1 MNIFYVHTDPQLA
14 AQQHCDKHCTK
25 MLAEYGQLLS
35 TAHRVLDGQKVI
47 TKNKRGGKLTT
58 YLFEDEVKEQTFY
71 KSCYVGHPSNV
82 WLRDSRANY
91 EWLHACFVELGKEF
105 VKRYKKDVD
114 HMTIQKLAHITA
126 TPPVNISN
134 KPFVG
139 PTPAMPDYCKIEGDS
154 LASYR
159 KFYINEKPF
168 AEWRYTETPA
178 WFIEG
183 KEELAKSALS
193 FYDELR

>member
-14 AQQHCDKHCTK
+14 AQQHCDRHVVK
-25 MLAEYGQLLS
+25 MIAEYGQLLS

-105 VKRYKKDVD
+105 VKRYKKDAD
-114 HMTIQKLAHITA
+114 HMTIQKLVHITA
-126 TPPVNISN
+126 TPPENISN

-159 KFYINEKPF
+159 KFYIEEKPF

-178 WFIEG
+178 WFAEG
-183 KEELAKSALS
+183 REAKAKSALS